1 MSQTCNV
8 CETPDMALAFQSA
21 DNFSVTTMNVVVPGK
36 TEIYFCEVCG
46 HLQTNALDNVE
57 QYYAEEYSINSSSE
71 DEDQLY
77 AVINGEPIYRAD
89 HQAKTLNDKVQFK
102 VGSNVLDYGC
112 AKAPT
117 LKKLLDKGLDVNAH
131 LFDVT
136 TRYVPFWE
144 RFPVGT
150 KWAVSEVDSDWAGE
164 MDVVLSFYA
173 LEHVV
178 DLKRGME
185 NITALMRAGGV
196 FYFIVPNVYKNIADF
211 IVADHVNHFS
221 RSSLHWLMNQS
232 GFVNVDVDDTSHD
245 SAFVVSGEYV
255 GATDEGSAQVSE
267 STKVAIA
274 SDQQSVT
281 EMADYWSKIIGRIH
295 AFEGSV
301 GDGELAIYGAGFYGN
316 FIASVLKEPAKIRCF
331 IDRNEHLQGASMRG
345 FDVLSPAAM
354 PDSVTAVLV
363 GVNPAGARD
372 AIKEVGD
379 WESKKLDIFY
389 L

>member
-1 MSQTCNV
+1 
-8 CETPDMALAFQSA
+8 MALTFESA
-21 DNFSVTTMNVVVPGK
+21 DKFSITTMNVVVPGK

-46 HLQTNALDNVE
+46 HLQTNELDNVE

-77 AVINGEPIYRAD
+77 AVINGAPIYRAE
-89 HQAKTLNDKVQFK
+89 HQAKTLNDKVHFE
-102 VGSNVLDYGC
+102 VGWNVLDYGC

-117 LKKLLDKGLDVNAH
+117 LKKLIDNGLDVNAY

-136 TRYVPFWE
+136 KRYVPFWE
-144 RFPVGT
+144 RFPPGT
-150 KWAVSEVDSDWAGE
+150 KWAVSEVDRDWVGQ

-178 DLKRGME
+178 DLKQGME
-185 NITALMRAGGV
+185 NITALMRVGGV

-221 RSSLHWLMNQS
+221 RSSLHRLMKQS

-255 GATDEGSAQVSE
+255 GTSDGECALVSE
-267 STKVAIA
+267 ATKVSIA
-274 SDQQSVT
+274 NDQRSAR
-281 EMADYWSKIIGRIH
+281 EMADYWSEIIGRIH
-295 AFEGSV
+295 AFEASI

-316 FIASVLKEPAKIRCF
+316 FIASVLKAPGKIQCF
-331 IDRNEHLQGASMRG
+331 IDRNEYLQGASMRG
-345 FDVLSPAAM
+345 IEVLSPANI
-354 PDSVTAVLV
+354 PDSVTALFV

-372 AIKEVGD
+372 AIKEIGE
-379 WESKKLDIFY
+379 WEGKKLDIFY

>member
-8 CETPDMALAFQSA
+8 CRTTGMTLAFESA
-21 DNFSVTTMNVVVPGK
+21 ENFSITTMNVVVPGK

-46 HLQTNALDNVE
+46 HLQTNELDNVE
-57 QYYAEEYSINSSSE
+57 QYYAEEYSVNSSSE

-89 HQAKTLNDKVQFK
+89 HQARILNHKVSFEP
-102 VGSNVLDYGC
+102 GSNVLDYGC

-117 LKKLLDKGLDVNAH
+117 LKKILDQGVDVNAH

-136 TRYVPFWE
+136 KRYVPFWE

-150 KWAVSEVDSDWAGE
+150 KWAVSKVDSDWVGK

-178 DLKRGME
+178 DLKLGME
-185 NITALMRAGGV
+185 NITQLMRAGGV
-196 FYFIVPNVYKNIADF
+196 FYFIVPNVYKNVADF

-221 RSSLHWLMNQS
+221 RSSLLRLMQES

-245 SAFVVSGEYV
+245 AAFVVSGEYV
-255 GATDEGSAQVSE
+255 GTSNRESAQVSE
-267 STKVAIA
+267 LTKTLIAI
-274 SDQQSVT
+274 DHQSVK
-281 EMADYWSKIIGRIH
+281 EMSDYWSEIIGKIH
-295 AFEGSV
+295 TFEESI

-316 FIASVLKEPAKIRCF
+316 FIASKLKAPEKIKCF

-345 FDVLSPAAM
+345 VEVLSPVALPA
-354 PDSVTAVLV
+354 SVTAVLV
-363 GVNPAGARD
+363 GVNPAGARN
-372 AIKEVGD
+372 AIKEIGVWGD
-379 WESKKLDIFY
+379 KKLDIFY